1 MRRLAI
7 LFSVLLLL
15 VGCSRETASHTRNFF
30 AMDTVMSV
38 TVYDANCEAQTQQ
51 AVQIVQELEDQ
62 LAVTDETSAIW
73 QLNTTGEA
81 ELSDDAAELLRRSL
95 QLKEETGGAFDP
107 TIYNIVKMWGFTT
120 GSYQVPTEAE
130 IADALAEHQSGTITL
145 EGNHAAVSGCAV
157 DLGAVAK
164 GYTAA
169 KIAESLSEVDGL
181 NLSLG
186 GNVQL
191 EGTKPDG
198 SLWRVGIKNPENTD
212 ENLGILEL
220 ESGAVVTSGGY
231 ERYFEQDGVR
241 YCHIIDP
248 RTGYPAD
255 AGLISVTIVSEDGFL
270 ADALSTALYVM
281 GLEDATKFWAGRHDF
296 EAVLVTEDGGVYVTE
311 GLKDSFYGC
320 EFTVMMR

>member
-1 MRRLAI
+1 MRRFAI
-7 LFSVLLLL
+7 LLTLLLL
-15 VGCSRETASHTRNFF
+15 TGCAQKSEPHTREFF
-30 AMDTVMSV
+30 AMDTIMSA
-38 TVYDANCEAQTQQ
+38 TVYSKNSEDDSLE

-62 LAVTDETSAIW
+62 LAVTDEKSAVS

-81 ELSDDAAELLRRSL
+81 ELSDDAAELLQRSL

-120 GSYQVPTEAE
+120 GEYRVPTEE
-130 IADALAEHQSGTITL
+130 DIANALAEHQASTITL
-145 EGNHAAVSGCAV
+145 DGNHVTVSGCAV
-157 DLGAVAK
+157 DFGAVAK

-169 KIAESLSEVDGL
+169 KIAEELSEADAL

-186 GNVQL
+186 GNIQV

-198 SLWRVGIKNPENTD
+198 SLWRVGIQNPENTG
-212 ENLGILEL
+212 EYLAVLEL

-231 ERYFEQDGVR
+231 ERYFEEDGIR

-248 RTGYPAD
+248 KTGYPAE

-281 GLEDATKFWAGRHDF
+281 GLEDASEFWRSRADF
-296 EAVLVTEDGGVYVTE
+296 EAVLVADDGTVYVTE
-311 GLKDSFYGC
+311 GLKDSFSGG
-320 EFTVMMR
+320 EFTVIMR